1 MEIAREER
9 RRQRRLRKAPVP
21 GQRRGPRTADGFL
34 PLSRPW
40 PSPAQLHPAWNNKNG
55 TLEAKVIST
64 AI

>member
-9 RRQRRLRKAPVP
+9 RRQRRLREAPVP
-21 GQRRGPRTADGFL
+21 GQRQGPRAADGFL
-34 PLSRPW
+34 PLSRPR
-40 PSPAQLHPAWNNKNG
+40 PSPAQLHPAWNSENG